1 MTHTLHRQGNK
12 ESLAKDYIFL
22 CMAAKGFNEDGA
34 DEKMREFLR
43 IMMRHNP
50 VNAGDMQSGNMFN
63 SNMDD
68 ILTKVTSTSIVHGVF
83 IDSYT
88 ATKVLQELKDA
99 DLGMSVVISGPFDSV
114 DCICKAA
121 GLSPHSLDFSGGI
134 WGNTK
139 KLPSKEVQKV
149 TTMCGHGMVASNL
162 VKSLVDDIKAGR
174 TTAEEAGK
182 ELAKQCA
189 CGIFNP
195 ARAAELVKNMAS
207 GDK

>member
-1 MTHTLHRQGNK
+1 MTHTLHRQGTK
-12 ESLAKDYIFL
+12 ESLDKDFIFL

-50 VNAGDMQSGNMFN
+50 VNAGDMQSGNIFN

-68 ILTKVTSTSIVHGVF
+68 ILSKVSNTSIVHGVF
-83 IDSYT
+83 TDSDT
-88 ATKVLQELKDA
+88 ATKVLQDLKDA
-99 DLGMSVVISGPFDSV
+99 DLGMSVVVSGPFDSV
-114 DCICKAA
+114 DCICEKA
-121 GLSPHSLDFSGGI
+121 GLKPHSVDFSGGV

-139 KLPSKEVQKV
+139 KLPSKEVQEV

-162 VKSLVDDIKAGR
+162 VKSMVEEIKAGR
-174 TTAEEAGK
+174 KTPEEA
-182 ELAKQCA
+182 AKVLTPQCA

-195 ARAAELVKNMAS
+195 RRAAELLAAMA
-207 GDK
+207 KK

>member
-1 MTHTLHRQGNK
+1 MTHTLHRQGSK
-12 ESLAKDYIFL
+12 ESLDRDFIFL

-68 ILTKVTSTSIVHGVF
+68 ILAKVSNTSIVHGVF
-83 IDSYT
+83 TDSDT
-88 ATKVLQELKDA
+88 ATKVLQDLKEA
-99 DLGMSVVISGPFDSV
+99 DLGMSVVVSGPFDSV
-114 DCICKAA
+114 GCICEKA
-121 GLSPHSLDFSGGI
+121 GLKPHSVDFSAGV

-139 KLPSKEVQKV
+139 RLPPKEVQEV

-162 VKSLVDDIKAGR
+162 VTSMVEEIKAGR
-174 TTAEEAGK
+174 KTPEEAAK
-182 ELAKQCA
+182 VLAPQCA

-195 ARAAELVKNMAS
+195 KRAAELLAAMA
-207 GDK
+207 KK

>member
-1 MTHTLHRQGNK
+1 MTHTLHRQGSK
-12 ESLAKDYIFL
+12 ESLDKDYIFL

-50 VNAGDMQSGNMFN
+50 VNAGDMRSGNMFN

-68 ILTKVTSTSIVHGVF
+68 IVSKVSSTSIVHGVF
-83 IDSYT
+83 TDSDT

-99 DLGMSVVISGPFDSV
+99 DLGMSVVVSGPFDSV
-114 DCICKAA
+114 DCICEAA
-121 GLSPHSLDFSGGI
+121 GLSLHSVDFSGGI

-139 KLPSKEVQKV
+139 KLPAKEVQEV
-149 TTMCGHGMVASNL
+149 TTMCGHAMVASNL
-162 VKSLVDDIKAGR
+162 VKSLVDDLKAGQV
-174 TTAEEAGK
+174 TADEAGK

-195 ARAAELVKNMAS
+195 ARAAELLQAMAS
-207 GDK
+207 AG

>member
-1 MTHTLHRQGNK
+1 MTHTLHRQGSK
-12 ESLAKDYIFL
+12 ESLDKDYIFL

-50 VNAGDMQSGNMFN
+50 VNAGDMRSGNMFN

-68 ILTKVTSTSIVHGVF
+68 ILSKVSSTSIVHGVF
-83 IDSYT
+83 TDSDT
-88 ATKVLQELKDA
+88 ATKVLQDLKDA
-99 DLGMSVVISGPFDSV
+99 DLGMSVVVSGPFDSV
-114 DCICKAA
+114 DCICEKA
-121 GLSPHSLDFSGGI
+121 GLKPHSVDFSAGI

-139 KLPSKEVQKV
+139 KLPAKEVQEV
-149 TTMCGHGMVASNL
+149 TTMCGHAMVASNL
-162 VKSLVDDIKAGR
+162 VKSLVDDIKAGQV
-174 TTAEEAGK
+174 TADNAGK

-195 ARAAELVKNMAS
+195 ARAAELMQDMA
-207 GDK
+207 KK

>member
-1 MTHTLHRQGNK
+1 MTHTLHRQGSK
-12 ESLAKDYIFL
+12 ESLNKDYIFL

-50 VNAGDMQSGNMFN
+50 VNAGDMRSGNMFN

-68 ILTKVTSTSIVHGVF
+68 IVSKVSSTSIVHGVF
-83 IDSYT
+83 TDSDT

-99 DLGMSVVISGPFDSV
+99 DLGMSVVVSGPFDSV

-121 GLSPHSLDFSGGI
+121 GLSPHSVDFSGGI

-139 KLPSKEVQKV
+139 KLPAKEVQEV
-149 TTMCGHGMVASNL
+149 TTMCGHAMVASNL
-162 VKSLVDDIKAGR
+162 VKSLVDDLKAGQI
-174 TTAEEAGK
+174 TADEAGK

-195 ARAAELVKNMAS
+195 ARAAELLQAMAS
-207 GDK
+207 AG

>member
-1 MTHTLHRQGNK
+1 MTHTLHRQGSK
-12 ESLAKDYIFL
+12 ESLDKDFIFL

-50 VNAGDMQSGNMFN
+50 VNAGDMRSGNMFN

-68 ILTKVTSTSIVHGVF
+68 ILSKVSSTSIVHGVF
-83 IDSYT
+83 TDSDT

-99 DLGMSVVISGPFDSV
+99 DLGMSVVVSGPFDSV
-114 DCICKAA
+114 DCICEAA
-121 GLSPHSLDFSGGI
+121 GLKPHSVDFSGGI

-139 KLPSKEVQKV
+139 KLPAKEVQEV
-149 TTMCGHGMVASNL
+149 TTMCGHAMVASNL
-162 VKSLVDDIKAGR
+162 VKSLVNDIKAGQA
-174 TTAEEAGK
+174 TADDAGK

-195 ARAAELVKNMAS
+195 ARAAEVMQDMA
-207 GDK
+207 KK

>member
-83 IDSYT
+83 IDSDT
-88 ATKVLQELKDA
+88 AIKVLQELKDA
-99 DLGMSVVISGPFDSV
+99 ELGMSVVVSGPFDSV

-139 KLPSKEVQKV
+139 KLPAKEVQEV

-162 VKSLVDDIKAGR
+162 VKSLVDDIKAGQI
-174 TTAEEAGK
+174 TADEAGK

-195 ARAAELVKNMAS
+195 ARAAELLQGMAS
-207 GDK
+207 TE

>member
-83 IDSYT
+83 IDSDI

-99 DLGMSVVISGPFDSV
+99 DLGMSVVVSGPFDSV

-139 KLPSKEVQKV
+139 KLPSKEVQEV

-162 VKSLVDDIKAGR
+162 VKSLVDDLKAGQI
-174 TTAEEAGK
+174 TADEAGK

-195 ARAAELVKNMAS
+195 ARAAELLQGMAS
-207 GDK
+207 TE

>member
-1 MTHTLHRQGNK
+1 MTHTLHRQGSK
-12 ESLAKDYIFL
+12 ESLDKDYIFL

-43 IMMRHNP
+43 IMLRHNP
-50 VNAGDMQSGNMFN
+50 VNAGDMRSGNMFN

-83 IDSYT
+83 IDSDT

-99 DLGMSVVISGPFDSV
+99 DLGMSVVVSGPFDSV

-139 KLPSKEVQKV
+139 KLPSKDIQEV

-162 VKSLVDDIKAGR
+162 VKSLVDDIKAEQI
-174 TTAEEAGK
+174 TADEAGK

-195 ARAAELVKNMAS
+195 ARAAELLQDMAS
-207 GDK
+207 AE

>member
-1 MTHTLHRQGNK
+1 
-12 ESLAKDYIFL
+12 
-22 CMAAKGFNEDGA
+22 MAAKGYNENGA

-50 VNAGDMQSGNMFN
+50 VNAGDMRSGNMFN
-63 SNMDD
+63 SKMDD
-68 ILTKVTSTSIVHGVF
+68 ILSKVSSTSIVHGVF
-83 IDSYT
+83 TDSDT

-99 DLGMSVVISGPFDSV
+99 DLGMSVVVSGPFDSV
-114 DCICKAA
+114 DCICEKA
-121 GLSPHSLDFSGGI
+121 GLKPHSLDYSGGI

-139 KLPSKEVQKV
+139 KLPTKEVQEV
-149 TTMCGHGMVASNL
+149 TTMCGHAMVASNL
-162 VKSLVDDIKAGR
+162 VKSLVDDIKAKR

-195 ARAAELVKNMAS
+195 ARAAELVQKMAS
-207 GDK
+207 ND

>member
-1 MTHTLHRQGNK
+1 MTHTLHRQGSK
-12 ESLAKDYIFL
+12 ESLDKDYIFL

-50 VNAGDMQSGNMFN
+50 VNAGDMRSGNMFN

-68 ILTKVTSTSIVHGVF
+68 IVSKVSSTSIVHGVF
-83 IDSYT
+83 TDSDT

-99 DLGMSVVISGPFDSV
+99 DLGMSVVVSGPFDSV

-121 GLSPHSLDFSGGI
+121 GLSPHSVDFSGGI

-139 KLPSKEVQKV
+139 KLPAKEVQEV
-149 TTMCGHGMVASNL
+149 TTMCGHAMVASNL
-162 VKSLVDDIKAGR
+162 VKSLVDDLKAGQI
-174 TTAEEAGK
+174 TADEAGK

-195 ARAAELVKNMAS
+195 ARAAELLQAMAS
-207 GDK
+207 AG

>member
-1 MTHTLHRQGNK
+1 MTHTLHRQGSK
-12 ESLAKDYIFL
+12 ESLDKDYIFL

-43 IMMRHNP
+43 IMLRHNP
-50 VNAGDMQSGNMFN
+50 VNAGDMRSGNMFN

-68 ILTKVTSTSIVHGVF
+68 ILSNVSNTSIVHGVF
-83 IDSYT
+83 IDSDT
-88 ATKVLQELKDA
+88 STKVLQELKDA

-121 GLSPHSLDFSGGI
+121 GLSPHSLDFSAGI

-139 KLPSKEVQKV
+139 KLPSKDVLEV

-162 VKSLVDDIKAGR
+162 VKSLVDDIKAGQI
-174 TTAEEAGK
+174 TADEAGK

-195 ARAAELVKNMAS
+195 ARAAELLQGMAS
-207 GDK
+207 AE

>member
-1 MTHTLHRQGNK
+1 MTHTLHRQGSK
-12 ESLAKDYIFL
+12 ESLDRDFIFL

-68 ILTKVTSTSIVHGVF
+68 ILANVSNTSIVHGVF
-83 IDSYT
+83 TDSDT
-88 ATKVLQELKDA
+88 ATKVLQDLKEA
-99 DLGMSVVISGPFDSV
+99 DLGMSVVVSGPFDSV
-114 DCICKAA
+114 GCICEKA
-121 GLSPHSLDFSGGI
+121 GLKPHSLDFSAGV

-139 KLPSKEVQKV
+139 RLPPKEVQEV

-162 VKSLVDDIKAGR
+162 VTSMVEEIKAGR
-174 TTAEEAGK
+174 KTPEEAAK
-182 ELAKQCA
+182 VLAPQCA

-195 ARAAELVKNMAS
+195 KRAAELLAAMA
-207 GDK
+207 KK

>member
-83 IDSYT
+83 IDSDT

-99 DLGMSVVISGPFDSV
+99 DLGMSVVVSGPFDSV

-139 KLPSKEVQKV
+139 KLPSKEVQEV

-162 VKSLVDDIKAGR
+162 VKSLVDDLKAGQI
-174 TTAEEAGK
+174 TADEAGK

-195 ARAAELVKNMAS
+195 ARASELLQDMAS
-207 GDK
+207 TE

>member
-22 CMAAKGFNEDGA
+22 CMAAKGFNENGA

-83 IDSYT
+83 IDSDT

-99 DLGMSVVISGPFDSV
+99 DLGMSVVVSGPFDSV

-139 KLPSKEVQKV
+139 KLPPKEVQEV

-162 VKSLVDDIKAGR
+162 VKSLVDDLKAGQI
-174 TTAEEAGK
+174 TADEAGK

-195 ARAAELVKNMAS
+195 ARASELLQDMAS
-207 GDK
+207 TE

>member
-1 MTHTLHRQGNK
+1 MTHTLHRQGSK
-12 ESLAKDYIFL
+12 ESLDKDYIFL

-50 VNAGDMQSGNMFN
+50 VNAGDMRSGNMIN

-68 ILTKVTSTSIVHGVF
+68 ILSNVSSTSIVHGVF
-83 IDSYT
+83 TDSDT

-99 DLGMSVVISGPFDSV
+99 DLGMSVVVSGPFDSV

-139 KLPSKEVQKV
+139 KLPSKEVQEV

-162 VKSLVDDIKAGR
+162 VKSLVDDLKAGQI
-174 TTAEEAGK
+174 TADEAGK

-195 ARAAELVKNMAS
+195 ARAAELLQGMAS
-207 GDK
+207 AE

>member
-83 IDSYT
+83 IDSDT

-99 DLGMSVVISGPFDSV
+99 DLGMSVVVSGPFDSV

-139 KLPSKEVQKV
+139 KLPAKEVQEV
-149 TTMCGHGMVASNL
+149 TTMCGHAMVASNL
-162 VKSLVDDIKAGR
+162 VKSLADDLKAGQI
-174 TTAEEAGK
+174 TADEAGK

-195 ARAAELVKNMAS
+195 ARAAELLQGMAS
-207 GDK
+207 AE

>member
-1 MTHTLHRQGNK
+1 MTHTLHRQGSK
-12 ESLAKDYIFL
+12 ESLDRDFIFL

-50 VNAGDMQSGNMFN
+50 VNAGDMRSGNIFN

-68 ILTKVTSTSIVHGVF
+68 ILAKVSSTSIVHGVF
-83 IDSYT
+83 IDSDT
-88 ATKVLQELKDA
+88 ATKVLQDIKDA
-99 DLGMSVVISGPFDSV
+99 DLGMSVVVSGPFDSV
-114 DCICKAA
+114 DCICEKA
-121 GLSPHSLDFSGGI
+121 GLKPHSVDFSAGI

-139 KLPSKEVQKV
+139 KLPPKEVQEV

-162 VKSLVDDIKAGR
+162 VKSMAEEIKAGR
-174 TTAEEAGK
+174 KTPEEAAK
-182 ELAKQCA
+182 VLAPQCA

-195 ARAAELVKNMAS
+195 DRAAKLMAAMA
-207 GDK
+207 KK

>member
-1 MTHTLHRQGNK
+1 MTHTLHRQGSK
-12 ESLAKDYIFL
+12 ESLDKDFIFL

-50 VNAGDMQSGNMFN
+50 VNAGDMRSGNMFN

-68 ILTKVTSTSIVHGVF
+68 ILSEVSNTSIVHGVF
-83 IDSYT
+83 ADSDT
-88 ATKVLQELKDA
+88 ATKVLQDLKDA
-99 DLGMSVVISGPFDSV
+99 DLGMSVVVSGPFDSV
-114 DCICKAA
+114 DCICEKA
-121 GLSPHSLDFSGGI
+121 GLKPHSLDFSGGV

-139 KLPSKEVQKV
+139 RLPSKEVQEV

-162 VKSLVDDIKAGR
+162 VKSMVDEIKAGR
-174 TTAEEAGK
+174 KTPEEA
-182 ELAKQCA
+182 AKVLTPQCA

-195 ARAAELVKNMAS
+195 KRAAELLAAMA
-207 GDK
+207 KK

>member
-1 MTHTLHRQGNK
+1 MTHTLHRQGSK
-12 ESLAKDYIFL
+12 ESLDKDYIFL

-43 IMMRHNP
+43 IMLRHNP
-50 VNAGDMQSGNMFN
+50 VNAGDMRSGNMFN

-83 IDSYT
+83 IDSDT
-88 ATKVLQELKDA
+88 STKVLQELKDA
-99 DLGMSVVISGPFDSV
+99 DLGMSVVVSGPFDSV

-139 KLPSKEVQKV
+139 KLPSKDIQEV

-162 VKSLVDDIKAGR
+162 VKSLVDDIKAGQI
-174 TTAEEAGK
+174 TADEAGK

-195 ARAAELVKNMAS
+195 ARAAELLQDMAS
-207 GDK
+207 AE

>member
-1 MTHTLHRQGNK
+1 MTHTLHRQGTK
-12 ESLAKDYIFL
+12 ESLDKDYIFL
-22 CMAAKGFNEDGA
+22 CMAAKGYNEDGA

-50 VNAGDMQSGNMFN
+50 VNAGDMRSGNMFN
-63 SNMDD
+63 SKMDD
-68 ILTKVTSTSIVHGVF
+68 ILSKVSSTSIVHGVF
-83 IDSYT
+83 TDSDT
-88 ATKVLQELKDA
+88 ATNVLKELKDT
-99 DLGMSVVISGPFDSV
+99 DLGMSVVVSGPFDSV
-114 DCICKAA
+114 DCICEKA
-121 GLSPHSLDFSGGI
+121 GLKPHSLDYSGGI

-139 KLPSKEVQKV
+139 KLPTKEVQEV

-162 VKSLVDDIKAGR
+162 VKSLVDDIKAKR

-195 ARAAELVKNMAS
+195 ARAAELMQKMAS
-207 GDK
+207 ND

>member
-1 MTHTLHRQGNK
+1 MTHTLHRQGTK
-12 ESLAKDYIFL
+12 ESLDKDFIFL

-50 VNAGDMQSGNMFN
+50 VNAGDMRSGNIFT

-68 ILTKVTSTSIVHGVF
+68 ILSNVSSTSIVHGVF
-83 IDSYT
+83 TDSDT
-88 ATKVLQELKDA
+88 ATKVLQDLKDA
-99 DLGMSVVISGPFDSV
+99 DLGMSVVVSGPFDSV
-114 DCICKAA
+114 DCICEKA
-121 GLSPHSLDFSGGI
+121 GLKPHSLDYSAGI

-139 KLPSKEVQKV
+139 KLPPKEVQEV

-162 VKSLVDDIKAGR
+162 VKSMVDEIKAGR
-174 TTAEEAGK
+174 KTPEEAAK
-182 ELAKQCA
+182 VLAPQCA

-195 ARAAELVKNMAS
+195 DRAAKLMAAMA
-207 GDK
+207 KK